1 MRLRLRRV
9 SADLGYAGSEHTL
22 SFFLFTRTKRLAEKT
37 SSITGE
43 VNYDPIIVD
52 RPLLF
57 SLLEKGD
64 FDDHYILDR
73 ELPVGLLLSRLL

>member
-9 SADLGYAGSEHTL
+9 SPDLGYAGSASIH
-22 SFFLFTRTKRLAEKT
+22 FLFVQSNEELAEKT

-43 VNYDPIIVD
+43 VNYDPMIVD

-57 SLLEKGD
+57 SLLE
-64 FDDHYILDR
+64 R
-73 ELPVGLLLSRLL
+73 EI